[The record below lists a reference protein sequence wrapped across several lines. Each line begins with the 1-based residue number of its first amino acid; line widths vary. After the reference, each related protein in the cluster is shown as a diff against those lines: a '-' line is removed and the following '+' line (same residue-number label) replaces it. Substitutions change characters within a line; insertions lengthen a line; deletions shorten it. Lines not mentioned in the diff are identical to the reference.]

1 MHKIT
6 SKSTKSAIMKAY
18 NELLKAY
25 KALEK
30 EANSGAAAAVSDD
43 SGPGE
48 SSSTGDIS
56 IADVIEALSGLRG
69 NFGDATRTLQ
79 QKLTAEATT
88 LGELRDAIAGHIAHL
103 KDLHGIEADEGTLDE
118 LLKGYSETS
127 KAGEEELKTKKA
139 ELRAELDEKRA
150 AWKKEQDEHSR
161 QVKEARD
168 LLKKAR
174 QREVAEYE
182 YELAQQLAAQE
193 DARAQAEKAF
203 EAELVALREAKE
215 AAWTERET
223 AVAERE
229 TEYADLQAKKTAH
242 EVALAAAVKKAED
255 EGTAL
260 ARRQAKSAYDLLAKE
275 NDGKRRVYELR
286 IGSLEET
293 IQKQAA
299 QIDALN
305 KQLSTALRQAQDL
318 AVKAIEGAS
327 NSTSFDAIREI
338 AMEQAK
344 HGGKGK

>member
-1 MHKIT
+1 MHKIS
-6 SKSTKSAIMKAY
+6 SKSTKSEIMKAY

-48 SSSTGDIS
+48 TSSGDIS
-56 IADVIEALSGLRG
+56 IADVIEALGGLRG

-88 LGELRDAIAGHIAHL
+88 LGELRAAIAGHIAHL

-127 KAGEEELKTKKA
+127 KAGEEELKTKKT

-150 AWKKEQDEHSR
+150 AWKKEQDEHAR

-215 AAWTERET
+215 AAWAERET

-229 TEYADLQAKKTAH
+229 TEYADLQAKKAAH

-255 EGTAL
+255 EGTGL

-299 QIDALN
+299 QIDALS
-305 KQLSTALRQAQDL
+305 KQLATALRQAQDL